1 MLRKR
6 WLLVVMRKQI
16 EEQET
21 AIRTLDSNFVCMRTP
36 GESTEDGA
44 LRMREGLAMPN
55 LIGRIRRDSDCPK
68 EWAVST

>member
-6 WLLVVMRKQI
+6 WLLVVMRKQM
-16 EEQET
+16 EEPET
-21 AIRTLDSNFVCMRTP
+21 AVRTLESNFVSRRTP
-36 GESTEDGA
+36 GDSTEDGA